1 MLEDRG
7 PMVLVAEALLL
18 GRVTY
23 EGFTGAWPSWDD
35 EAGYADEMNGMPKYV
50 ASTTLREL
58 EWSNSTLLEGDVADV
73 VARLKL
79 GDGGDILVTV
89 QTLMEHDLVDEYRL
103 MVFPVILGSG
113 RRIFPDDA
121 TDKTV
126 LKLVDSKVFD
136 SGVAVYTYHPARD
149 E

>member
-103 MVFPVILGSG
+103 MVFPVVLGRG
-113 RRIFPDDA
+113 RRPSRRRGRDDP
-121 TDKTV
+121 
-126 LKLVDSKVFD
+126 
-136 SGVAVYTYHPARD
+136 PAAGRFAGLRVGRRD
-149 E
+149 PHVPAGPAQ